1 MDKQRYFQ
9 LALEHSGHRFRV
21 KLCIIRGGWVFVAES
36 GDILHSVIIIL
47 SKSPCFDFI
56 TRV

>member
-47 SKSPCFDFI
+47 S
-56 TRV
+56 